1 MTGYQIFLAYIALGA
16 GIIIALTLIVLII
29 VLWRKFNKE
38 NNYRIKLNKVMLA
51 SVEENNRKIKAYH
64 EDYIIK
70 TAAQS
75 ALTENVSK
83 RLDKFEK
90 QQTDEN
96 AAIYNAF
103 RGNHNETLTKIN
115 SIDKTIEQHTNRLN
129 LDNKQIERILIK
141 LTPAP
146 KNPEKYKVERP
157 KKLGKHTLV
166 IGEQEHIPI
175 YKLTNRYIN
184 KHKK

>member
-29 VLWRKFNKE
+29 VLWRRNTKLKKEHLKWCEFCRSSIITTNNKINDE
-38 NNYRIKLNKVMLA
+38 
-51 SVEENNRKIKAYH
+51 KIKS
-64 EDYIIK
+64 ERF
-70 TAAQS
+70 T
-75 ALTENVSK
+75 
-83 RLDKFEK
+83 KFMIE
-90 QQTDEN
+90 QHDEN
-96 AAIYNAF
+96 ASIYNAF
-103 RGNHNETLTKIN
+103 RGNHNETLTKISN
-115 SIDKTIEQHTNRLN
+115 IDKTIEQHTNRLN
-129 LDNKQIERILIK
+129 LDNEQIERILIK

-146 KNPEKYKVERP
+146 KEPEKYKVERP

-175 YKLTNRYIN
+175 YKLTKRYIN